1 EHQSQT
7 IAGAGR
13 ESGEQDAPSLP
24 DLLRQMP
31 AERLVDIYR
40 RSFLLRRLA
49 RLGPFRGKVTARPA
63 AHVDNDG
70 LAAADGLERM
80 QLSDREFLQSPRP
93 FTRRQIQAVRRQ

>member
-1 EHQSQT
+1 HAFRKRIKFGGRLNRLRRLDPVILEHQSQT
-7 IAGAGR
+7 IVGAGR

-70 LAAADGLERM
+70 LAAADGLER
-80 QLSDREFLQSPRP
+80 
-93 FTRRQIQAVRRQ
+93 